1 MEKSISE
8 MSLAETQEA
17 IAEAKADWSRLWNKV
32 GVRAGLLEDYI
43 KQLEEHAE
51 QLTK

>member
-8 MSLAETQEA
+8 MSLAETNEA

-32 GVRAGLLEDYI
+32 GVRAEVLEDYI
-43 KQLEEHAE
+43 KALKAHAE
-51 QLTK
+51 QLAE